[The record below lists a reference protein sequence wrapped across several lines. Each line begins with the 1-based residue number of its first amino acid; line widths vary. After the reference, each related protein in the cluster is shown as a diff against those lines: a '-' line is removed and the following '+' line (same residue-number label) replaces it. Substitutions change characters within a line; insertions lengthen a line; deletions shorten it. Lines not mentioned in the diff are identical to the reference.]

1 MKLKIL
7 VVYLL
12 LLFCSPFVYAQFIL
26 SKQYTLNDG
35 LISNDINKVFIAS
48 NSDLY
53 LGSSAG
59 LIKKQMAFFIQEPVS
74 KSLKFNNIFDI
85 AEDSNGGIWSASYGQ
100 GVLYLKAKEHKLFD
114 RQTDLICDRAR
125 TLFYYKDHIYVGTQN
140 GISIINTLDHS
151 VVNPTFNQD
160 TDYYFE
166 VSGFFENKGEI
177 FATTIN
183 DGVYLV
189 KPDSLEKVLDTKKI
203 LSCYSDANA
212 IYLGTQDG
220 LLQLSPDNLELI
232 QKYDLDNV
240 RDYVEINSQTYFLAA
255 GAYQSQ
261 GGIFS
266 LWDNEIH
273 SLSSQ
278 FSLPSTG
285 LSSMAFDSKHHFLYI
300 SSKNAGFFQIDLN
313 APVRHE
319 PLDGVVYTIATTDKE
334 TFVFGKEGLSVFEKN
349 QIIKKIDL
357 KQFKDFQ
364 TQHASKYRDRATID
378 EDFFP
383 IDYSTNWQDIVF
395 YSSKIQQNNLWV
407 SSNIGLFEINITT
420 NRIANYYP
428 VHTYVFDFY
437 KDNLIMAVPYGGI
450 RIFTDIKNFEYIY
463 FHHWDSEHLSGEI
476 TNIPTEVVS
485 IAVGSNG
492 VYFGTALKGVFH
504 YRDGYFTSW
513 YEKGILQEKKIK
525 KISITPNEQLI
536 VATDFNDIYSINTI
550 WDIEVL
556 EKQIPKP
563 IVAYTK
569 VIGHDIRFLE
579 QKENLLFVGTN
590 LGVNAF
596 VGEKHYFLDQ
606 EQGIFDN
613 NLTCGVQGGSILY
626 LGSYN
631 GFFEVNTLFF
641 GSMNSFDFDI
651 SLSEVLVND
660 KEFPFQDSG
669 SQQKTAKLVLNSQQN
684 NVVISFI
691 TRRFEYPDKI
701 SFQYRLMPSEPWKPI
716 KQSNTISL
724 FYLHTGEYH
733 IELKV
738 SDLASGQV
746 KVVELLD
753 LTISPPFYKTSW
765 FIVSCFILV
774 FCVLGIIY
782 TIRISILTKK
792 QKRQLYYLTQKNMVQ
807 EKQLILEKQLADVKL
822 QALQSQ
828 MNSHFLFNVL
838 SSIQFFIISNDVD
851 KALYYIERFASLIRT
866 TLTYSDYKQVNLKQ
880 EIEYIEKYVEIENIR
895 VNNKVNFKVEMDKD
909 AEPTNIFITPMLLQP
924 FVENSIIHGFKNTVT
939 NPTIT
944 LKVVRLAH
952 SWRLILTDNGVGF
965 KQGNSTK
972 RVSKGIS
979 IIQRRLELTNN
990 KDSLRIVSS
999 DKGTTV
1005 EIDL

>member
-1 MKLKIL
+1 MKLKNL

-12 LLFCSPFVYAQFIL
+12 LLFCSPFLHAQFIL
-26 SKQYTLNDG
+26 SKQYTLNEG

-59 LIKKQMAFFIQEPVS
+59 LIKKQMALFLQEPIS
-74 KSLKFNNIFDI
+74 KALKFNNIFDI
-85 AEDSNGGIWSASYGQ
+85 TEDKDGGIWSASYGQ
-100 GVLYLKAKEHKLFD
+100 GVLYLKAKEYKLFD
-114 RQTDLICDRAR
+114 HKTDLISDRAR
-125 TLFYYKDHIYVGTQN
+125 ALFYYNDQIYVGTQN
-140 GISIINTLDHS
+140 GVSIINTVDHS
-151 VVNPTFNQD
+151 VISPYFEQD
-160 TDYYFE
+160 KDYYFE
-166 VSGFFENKGEI
+166 VSGFFQTKGQVY
-177 FATTIN
+177 ATTIN

-189 KPDSLEKVLDTKKI
+189 KPDTLEKVLDTKKI
-203 LSCYSDANA
+203 LSCYSDNKA

-220 LLQLSPDNLELI
+220 LLELSTENLQLI
-232 QKYDLDNV
+232 HKYDLDNV
-240 RDYVEINSQTYFLAA
+240 RDYVEINCQTYFLAS

-278 FSLPSTG
+278 FSLPTTG
-285 LSSMAFDSKHHFLYI
+285 LSSMTFDPKHHFLYI
-300 SSKNAGFFQIDLN
+300 SSKNAGFFQVDLD

-319 PLDGVVYTIATTDKE
+319 PLKGIVYTIATANKKA
-334 TFVFGKEGLSVFEKN
+334 FVFAKDGLSVFKN
-349 QIIKKIDL
+349 NQVLDKIDL

-364 TQHASKYRDRATID
+364 VKNSHKYSQRATIK
-378 EDFFP
+378 EHFFP
-383 IDYSTNWQDIVF
+383 IDYSTTYQEVVF
-395 YSSKIQQNNLWV
+395 YSSKVYNNSLWV
-407 SSNIGLFEINITT
+407 SSNIGLFEIDMAKSAI
-420 NRIANYYP
+420 IDYYP

-437 KDNLIMAVPYGGI
+437 KDSLVMAVPYGGI
-450 RIFTDIKNFEYIY
+450 RVFTDIKNFEYIY
-463 FHHWDSEHLSGEI
+463 FHHWDNVRLNKEI
-476 TNIPTEVVS
+476 SNIPTEVVS
-485 IAVGSNG
+485 MAVGDNG

-504 YRDGYFTSW
+504 YKDGYFTSW

-525 KISITPNEQLI
+525 KISITPSEQLI
-536 VATDFNDIYSINTI
+536 VATDFNDIYSINTT

-556 EKQIPKP
+556 EQQIPKP
-563 IVAYTK
+563 IVPFTK

-579 QKENLLFVGTN
+579 QKKDLLFVGTN

-596 VGEKHYFLDQ
+596 VGDRHFFLDQ
-606 EQGIFDN
+606 EQGIFDS
-613 NLTCGVQGGSILY
+613 NLTCGVQGDSILY
-626 LGSYN
+626 LGSYE

-651 SLSEVLVND
+651 SLSEVLIND
-660 KEFPFQDSG
+660 KAIELHDSDT
-669 SQQKTAKLVLNSQQN
+669 QQKTASLVLNSTQN
-684 NVVISFI
+684 NVVINFV

-724 FYLHTGEYH
+724 FYLNTGQYH
-733 IELKV
+733 VELQV

-746 KVVELLD
+746 KVVELLE
-753 LTISPPFYKTSW
+753 LTISPPFYKTYW
-765 FIVSCFILV
+765 FITCCFILLL
-774 FCVLGIIY
+774 CVLAVIY
-782 TIRISILTKK
+782 SIRISILTKK
-792 QKRQLYYLTQKNMVQ
+792 QEKQLYYISQKNKVQ
-807 EKQLILEKQLADVKL
+807 EKQLLLEKQLADVKL

-880 EIEYIEKYVEIENIR
+880 EIEYIEKYIEIENIR
-895 VNNKVNFKVEMDKD
+895 VNNKVNFKVEMDAD

-924 FVENSIIHGFKNTVT
+924 FVENSIIHGFNNTVT

-944 LKVVRLAH
+944 LKVVQLAH

-999 DKGTTV
+999 DKGTTI

>member
-1 MKLKIL
+1 MNLKSLGIYL
-7 VVYLL
+7 VLF
-12 LLFCSPFVYAQFIL
+12 FCSPFLHAQFIL
-26 SKQYTLNDG
+26 SKQYTLNEG

-59 LIKKQMAFFIQEPVS
+59 LIKKQMALFIQEPVS

-85 AEDSNGGIWSASYGQ
+85 AEDQNAGIWSASYGQ
-100 GVLYLKAKEHKLFD
+100 GVLYLKGKEYKLFD
-114 RQTDLICDRAR
+114 RKTDLICDRAR

-140 GISIINTLDHS
+140 GVSIINTLDHS

-160 TDYYFE
+160 KDYYFE

-177 FATTIN
+177 FAATIN
-183 DGVYLV
+183 DGLYKV
-189 KPDSLEKVLDTKKI
+189 KSDRLEKVLDTKKI
-203 LSCYSDANA
+203 LSCYCDANA

-220 LLQLSPDNLELI
+220 LLQLSPENLELI

-240 RDYVEINSQTYFLAA
+240 RDYVEINCQTYFLAA

-261 GGIFS
+261 GGIFT
-266 LWDNEIH
+266 LFDNQIH
-273 SLSSQ
+273 SLSTQ

-285 LSSMAFDSKHHFLYI
+285 LSSMTLDAKHHFLYI
-300 SSKNAGFFQIDLN
+300 SSKNAGFFQVDLD

-319 PLDGVVYTIATTDKE
+319 PLDGIVYTIATSKKKA
-334 TFVFGKEGLSVFEKN
+334 FVFAKQGLSVFKN
-349 QIIKKIDL
+349 NQVVDKIDL
-357 KQFKDFQ
+357 KLFKDFQ
-364 TQHASKYRDRATID
+364 TQHFSKYKDRATI
-378 EDFFP
+378 EEHFFP
-383 IDYSTNWQDIVF
+383 IDYSISWQDMVF
-395 YSSKIQQNNLWV
+395 YSSKVQKNSLWV
-407 SSNIGLFEINITT
+407 SSNIGLFEINIST
-420 NRIANYYP
+420 NRIVNYYP

-450 RIFTDIKNFEYIY
+450 RIFTDIRNFEYIY
-463 FHHWDSEHLSGEI
+463 FHHWDSEHLNREI

-485 IAVGSNG
+485 MAVGSNG

-504 YRDGYFTSW
+504 YKDGYFTSW
-513 YEKGILQEKKIK
+513 YDKGVLQEKKIK
-525 KISITPNEQLI
+525 KISMTPNEQLI
-536 VATDFNDIYSINTI
+536 IATDFNDIYSINTSSS
-550 WDIEVL
+550 IEEL
-556 EKQIPKP
+556 QEQQTRPIIP
-563 IVAYTK
+563 YYK
-569 VIGHDIRFLE
+569 VMGHDIRFLE
-579 QKENLLFVGTN
+579 QQDDLLFVGTN
-590 LGVNAF
+590 LGINAF
-596 VGEKHYFLDQ
+596 RGEKHYFLDQ
-606 EQGIFDN
+606 EQGIFDS

-651 SLSEVLVND
+651 SLREVLIND
-660 KEFPFQDSG
+660 EEIPLQDSG
-669 SQQKTAKLVLNSQQN
+669 SQQKTPKLVLNSQQN
-684 NVVISFI
+684 NVVINFS
-691 TRRFEYPDKI
+691 TRSFEYPDKI

-724 FYLHTGEYH
+724 FYLNTGEYN
-733 IELKV
+733 IELKI

-746 KVVELLD
+746 KVVELLE
-753 LTISPPFYKTSW
+753 LTISPPFYKTYW

-774 FCVLGIIY
+774 FCALGVIY

-792 QKRQLYYLTQKNMVQ
+792 QKKQLYYLAQKNMVQ
-807 EKQLILEKQLADVKL
+807 EKQLLLEKQLADVKL

-866 TLTYSDYKQVNLKQ
+866 TLTYSDYKLVNLRQ
-880 EIEYIEKYVEIENIR
+880 EIEYIEKYIEIENIR
-895 VNNKVNFKVEMDKD
+895 VVNKVRFQVEMD
-909 AEPTNIFITPMLLQP
+909 PTADLTSIFITPMLLQP
-924 FVENSIIHGFKNTVT
+924 FVENSIIHGFDSSVAE
-939 NPTIT
+939 PTIT
-944 LKVVRLAH
+944 LKVVRLED
-952 SWRLILTDNGVGF
+952 SWGLILKDNGVGF
-965 KQGNSTK
+965 KKKNSSK

-999 DKGTTV
+999 QKGTTV